1 MKKILALVLALMLV
15 LSCASI
21 ASAEDVMEL
30 NIWSFTTEF
39 GEMIDKYFTPTHPNI
54 KINYTVYPTDGNEY
68 VTKVDTIMA
77 SAGDSAEAPDIF
89 TLEAA
94 FVKRYVQ
101 SEWTANLLDVG
112 FTAEDFASSIPC
124 MLQIG
129 QNSAGV
135 QKGLAWQSTPGALF
149 YRADLAEKYL
159 GVTTP
164 EDFQAKVGDWFDFMD
179 TAAELYEASEGAA
192 KMVVCAGDIWN
203 AYQYNRTQGWVVDG
217 KLNID
222 PELYD
227 FVELAKTLEE
237 DDLSQKGSTW
247 SETWYAGMRGET
259 ETLCFFLPTWG
270 LHYTIKPN
278 CTAGWDASLP
288 EEENAAISAANNGTY
303 GLWRIVAG
311 PVGYSWG
318 GTWVGANA
326 QKVAVADEAKKA
338 AIKEIIRYFTLDEGF
353 LYQYALDSGDFVS
366 NNTVVNK
373 IVAEGGTPNP
383 FLGGQDHYAIFAEA
397 ANLANGSIM
406 TEYDDIINGKWDTFV
421 TTPYSKGEKGLDE
434 CIADF
439 KAEVKAAYP
448 ELIVE

>member
-1 MKKILALVLALMLV
+1 MKKLLCLALALVLAL
-15 LSCASI
+15 SCISI
-21 ASAEDVMEL
+21 AAAEEEITL

-39 GEMIDKYFTPTHPNI
+39 GEMIEKYFSPSHPNI

-68 VTKVDTIMA
+68 VTKVDNIMA
-77 SAGDSAEAPDIF
+77 SAGDSDEAPDIF

-101 SEWTANLLDVG
+101 SDWTANLLDLG
-112 FTAEDFASSIPC
+112 FVEEDFASCIPC

-129 QNSAGV
+129 QNSEGV

-149 YRADLAEKYL
+149 YRADLAEQYL

-164 EDFQAKVGDWFDFMD
+164 EEFQEKVCDWFEFMN
-179 TAAELYEASEGAA
+179 TAEELVEASEGAV

-217 KLNID
+217 KLVID

-227 FVELAKTLEE
+227 YLDIAKTLEE
-237 DDLSQKGSTW
+237 EDQSQKGSTW
-247 SETWYAGMRGET
+247 SETWYAGMRGELP
-259 ETLCFFLPTWG
+259 TLCYFLPTWG

-278 CTAGWDASLP
+278 CTSNGS
-288 EEENAAISAANNGTY
+288 SAATDEELAALSESNEYGTY
-303 GLWRIVAG
+303 GLWRMVAG

-326 QKVAVADEAKKA
+326 QKIAGASEEKLA
-338 AIKEIIRYFTLDEGF
+338 AMKEIIRFFTLDEDF
-353 LYQYALDSGDFVS
+353 LYQYASDSGDFVS
-366 NNTVVNK
+366 NNNVVEK
-373 IVAEGGTPNP
+373 IVAEGKPNP

-406 TEYDDIINGKWDTFV
+406 TEYDDTINSLWSDDV
-421 TTPYSKGEKGLDE
+421 TTPYSKGEKELDE
-434 CIADF
+434 CIATF
-439 KAEVKAAYP
+439 KADVAAKYP